1 MIHARFIALLSVL
14 SFAAI
19 LPAQEAS
26 GGTTPSLVNTQ
37 SPELDLREDFTL
49 CAAWKGQATRIQ
61 AASTLVLS
69 KERTPEQ
76 NKLMGAVQIASKS
89 LSTLVN
95 LPASKR
101 PEDFEEQLVALR
113 KERQENERALNRSLG
128 LDAIMATPN
137 FETLIAAIPEGA
149 AMVDY
154 YVNDHLFAWT
164 ANTEG
169 EIRLHYL
176 GEADEVK
183 EMSEAFL
190 SDLISRRGAEG
201 LSMEDAPD
209 FNAKLYEKI
218 WKPLK
223 EDLTGR
229 EQILLCPDG
238 FLGKLPFA
246 VLQDEEGTYLLERHD
261 FIYLEDPTAHVKWPK
276 EVTVSDG
283 SLLAVGNVDYGKKPR
298 ALESTKEQDYLAMA
312 RNIDLRAAMD
322 TAWIPLEATK
332 VEARVIAG
340 MHASTS
346 GEDVPRGILSEERAT
361 ETRLKEEL
369 PRYNFIHIATHG
381 FFNPPELDN
390 QLPGLSAG
398 LVCANANEEQEE
410 GQDDG
415 LLTAEEVS
423 YLDLHDC
430 YMVVLSACETAL
442 GSVQAGEGL
451 QSLRRAFTIAGAD
464 SVISSMWKVAD
475 ESTAELMKSF
485 YENMWVKKQGRSE
498 ALRNA
503 QLSMLNHWRDNG
515 TDGWPS
521 TWGAF
526 VLAGE
531 WR

>member
-1 MIHARFIALLSVL
+1 ML
-14 SFAAI
+14 
-19 LPAQEAS
+19 LPAQQAS
-26 GGTTPSLVNTQ
+26 GGTSPLQSEKQ
-37 SPELDLREDFTL
+37 SPELDLRDDFTL
-49 CAAWKGQATRIQ
+49 CAAWKGQATRVQ

-76 NKLMGAVQIASKS
+76 NKLLGAIQIASKS
-89 LSTLVN
+89 LSALVN

-113 KERQENERALNRSLG
+113 KERQKNERELNRVLG
-128 LDAIMATPN
+128 LDVIMATPN

-176 GEADEVK
+176 GEAAEA
-183 EMSEAFL
+183 EELSEAFL
-190 SDLISRRGAEG
+190 KNLITHRGGEG
-201 LSMEDAPD
+201 FSMEDSPD

-223 EDLTGR
+223 EDLNGR

-246 VLQDEEGTYLLERHD
+246 VLQDEEGKYLLERHD
-261 FIYLEDPTAHVKWPK
+261 FVYLEDPTAHVKWPK
-276 EVTVSDG
+276 EVTISDG
-283 SLLAVGNVDYGKKPR
+283 SFLAIGNVDYGKEPR
-298 ALESTKEQDYLAMA
+298 ALDSEAEQNYIAMS
-312 RNIDLRAAMD
+312 RNLNLRRAMD
-322 TAWIPLEATK
+322 KTWIPLDATK
-332 VEARVIAG
+332 NEMLVIAG
-340 MHASTS
+340 MHVESSAK
-346 GEDVPRGILSEERAT
+346 DARRGILSEQGASEARI
-361 ETRLKEEL
+361 KEEL
-369 PRYNFIHIATHG
+369 PNYNFLHIATHG
-381 FFNPPELDN
+381 FFNPPEMKN

-398 LVCANANEEQEE
+398 LVCANANQEQEE

-415 LLTAEEVS
+415 FLTAEEVS
-423 YLDLHDC
+423 YLNLQDC
-430 YMVVLSACETAL
+430 YMVVLSACETSL
-442 GSVQAGEGL
+442 GSIQAGEGL

-464 SVISSMWKVAD
+464 SVISSMWQVGD
-475 ESTAELMKSF
+475 ESTAELMKML
-485 YENMWVKKQGRSE
+485 YHNMWVENQGRSE

-503 QLSMLNHWRDNG
+503 QLNMLNHWRENG
-515 TDGWPS
+515 TDGLPS